1 MNLELKWFVF
11 LDIFILTISFNI
23 SEDINCTATL
33 IKADIDRKKKNEK
46 ATQTHSSRSWLN
58 TRIKGRDYAEGFK
71 RLTEWYTNMRPIY

>member
-33 IKADIDRKKKNEK
+33 IKADIDKKKK
-46 ATQTHSSRSWLN
+46 KMKKPLKL
-58 TRIKGRDYAEGFK
+58 IPVGPG
-71 RLTEWYTNMRPIY
+71 